1 MFNYMP
7 LKLSPEED
15 SKLLS
20 FSSSK
25 IMPLMLAEFRLN
37 AIVMIYSIFIGF
49 GIPRIKNETFRE
61 RSIRH
66 YILNNHNNILIC
78 GCKIMGL

>member
-1 MFNYMP
+1 MLNCMS

-25 IMPLMLAEFRLN
+25 IMPLMLAEFGLN

-49 GIPRIKNETFRE
+49 GTARIKNETFRE

-66 YILNNHNNILIC
+66 YVLNNHYNILIC